1 MKLFDKKKE
10 IFSNMLGNRSK
21 IFNLN
26 HQEINDVNRE
36 LRPVI
41 FYPTATKEWYNSI
54 YAYNKIYI
62 KSLVHKDNIVNNI
75 IKNYFNFNILS
86 INDKLKFRRRRIKSR
101 RYSAK
106 RIFVSRAEIKH
117 TNTKVLITVYTYNK
131 HKNYFIYKFRKIKR
145 TLTNFIFKKIN
156 KFTWVK
162 IKKKT
167 SDSGKS
173 IVLKN
178 IPSIINLYYES
189 LNLKSFKEFFKI
201 SINNNKVII
210 NKQSVL
216 LPEPLNFIYLIK
228 KLLKKSFS
236 LKKKSLKIMLYWYYK
251 RILILNKYKFTYLFL
266 NLKGIGLINLL
277 SNIYDKQVE
286 FNIVDLKSVHLDGD
300 VFSHSMALKLK
311 NRKIKL
317 LRVLKK
323 ALRLVNLPDRDL
335 ILNNNYNSF
344 VNKRENVLNSLKTKV
359 VSGIRLEGSGRL
371 TRRLTAS
378 RSVFKFRYKGSIKN
392 LDSSS
397 NSLSTVM
404 LRGHVKSN
412 LQYRLINSKTRNGA
426 FGLKSWIS
434 SF

>member
-1 MKLFDKKKE
+1 
-10 IFSNMLGNRSK
+10 
-21 IFNLN
+21 
-26 HQEINDVNRE
+26 
-36 LRPVI
+36 
-41 FYPTATKEWYNSI
+41 
-54 YAYNKIYI
+54 
-62 KSLVHKDNIVNNI
+62 
-75 IKNYFNFNILS
+75 
-86 INDKLKFRRRRIKSR
+86 
-101 RYSAK
+101 
-106 RIFVSRAEIKH
+106 
-117 TNTKVLITVYTYNK
+117 
-131 HKNYFIYKFRKIKR
+131 
-145 TLTNFIFKKIN
+145 
-156 KFTWVK
+156 
-162 IKKKT
+162 
-167 SDSGKS
+167 
-173 IVLKN
+173 
-178 IPSIINLYYES
+178 
-189 LNLKSFKEFFKI
+189 
-201 SINNNKVII
+201 
-210 NKQSVL
+210 
-216 LPEPLNFIYLIK
+216 
-228 KLLKKSFS
+228 
-236 LKKKSLKIMLYWYYK
+236 
-251 RILILNKYKFTYLFL
+251 
-266 NLKGIGLINLL
+266 LKGIGLINLL

-426 FGLKSWIS
+426 FGLKS
-434 SF
+434 